1 MKKKVLIVFKYPHRW
16 NNQVIKKFS
25 NYYDTENLYIS
36 DLKNINFKEVINKIN
51 NLIKSKN
58 IEIVV
63 FDPDYFKFINLFF
76 IQKIKAKKKIIW
88 TGDDFELHSMNA
100 ITASEC
106 DLILSTCPLSVL
118 KYKEK
123 GYQAYLTH
131 GEKGEIINNS
141 QIKKEI
147 DVLFFGALTEDRELF
162 LNYITSKGIN
172 LKNVGHKEGMSGLPS
187 EELQKLISKSKIILN
202 LSKTRTT
209 SVKNFSSESIYKFYY
224 QSKGRITIA
233 GINGIACVSEYS
245 PVQDMLFKNKEI
257 PTFYTKEECVDVLK
271 SLLKNEELLK
281 KVTRSFTERANE
293 LYEDKKS
300 FELIYEAIEKSN
312 GSRVQLIKI
321 PYWYLRISAKQIIL
335 RNVNLFNLFTSL
347 LQLNLILE
355 LLKNSNLIIK
365 FLILSESLVNIIWYS
380 LALTLKKKTNAK

>member
-172 LKNVGHKEGMSGLPS
+172 LKNVGHKEGLSGLPS

-209 SVKNFSSESIYKFYY
+209 SVKNFSSENIYKFYY

-321 PYWYLRISAKQIIL
+321 PYWYLRITAKQIIL

-380 LALTLKKKTNAK
+380 LVLTLKKKK

>member
-245 PVQDMLFKNKEI
+245 PIQDMLFKNNEI
-257 PTFYTKEECVDVLK
+257 PTFYTKEECVDLLK

-281 KVTRSFTERANE
+281 KVTKSFTERANE

-300 FELIYEAIEKSN
+300 FELIYKAIEKSN

-335 RNVNLFNLFTSL
+335 RNVNLFNLFSSL

-380 LALTLKKKTNAK
+380 LALTLKKKTNA

>member
-25 NYYDTENLYIS
+25 NYYDTEKLYIS

-245 PVQDMLFKNKEI
+245 PIQDMLFKNNEI
-257 PTFYTKEECVDVLK
+257 PTFYTKEECVDLLK

-281 KVTRSFTERANE
+281 KVTKSFTERANE

-300 FELIYEAIEKSN
+300 FELIYKAIEKSN

-335 RNVNLFNLFTSL
+335 RNVNLFNLFSSL

-380 LALTLKKKTNAK
+380 LALTLKKKN

>member
-257 PTFYTKEECVDVLK
+257 PTFYTKEECVDLLK

-281 KVTRSFTERANE
+281 KVTKSFTERANE

-300 FELIYEAIEKSN
+300 FELIYKAIEKSN

-380 LALTLKKKTNAK
+380 LALTLKKKTNA

>member
-16 NNQVIKKFS
+16 NNEVLKKFS

-36 DLKNINFKEVINKIN
+36 DLKNINFKEIVNKIN

-172 LKNVGHKEGMSGLPS
+172 LKNVGHKEGMSGLSS

-202 LSKTRTT
+202 LSKTRTS
-209 SVKNFSSESIYKFYY
+209 SVKSFSSENIYKFYY

-245 PVQDMLFKNKEI
+245 PIQDMLFKNNEI
-257 PTFYTKEECVDVLK
+257 PTFSTKEECVDVLK
-271 SLLKNEELLK
+271 SLLENDEMLK
-281 KVTRSFTERANE
+281 KVTRSFAERANE

-300 FELIYEAIEKSN
+300 FELIYKAIEKST

-321 PYWYLRISAKQIIL
+321 PFWYLRISAKQIVL
-335 RNVNLFNLFTSL
+335 RNVNLFNIFTSL
-347 LQLNLILE
+347 SQLNLILE
-355 LLKNSNLIIK
+355 LLKKSNLIIK
-365 FLILSESLVNIIWYS
+365 ILILSESLVNIIWYS
-380 LALTLKKKTNAK
+380 LALTFKKKN

>member
-1 MKKKVLIVFKYPHRW
+1 MKNKVLIIFKYPHAW
-16 NNQVIKKFS
+16 NNPVIAKFS
-25 NYYDTENLYIS
+25 NYYETEFLYVS
-36 DLKNINFKEVINKIN
+36 NFKDKNFTEIIQHIN
-51 NLIKSKN
+51 NLIVEKA
-58 IEIVV
+58 IDIVV
-63 FDPDYFKFINLFF
+63 FDVDYFKFINLFF

-147 DVLFFGALTEDRELF
+147 DVLFFGALTEDRKVF
-162 LNYITSKGIN
+162 LNYISSKGIN
-172 LKNVGHKEGMSGLPS
+172 LKNVGHEEGLSGLPS

-209 SVKNFSSESIYKFYY
+209 SVKNFSSENIYKFYY

-233 GINGIACVSEYS
+233 GINGVACVSEYS
-245 PVQDMLFKNKEI
+245 PIQDMLFKNNQI
-257 PTFYTKEECVDVLK
+257 PTFYTKDECVDVLK
-271 SLLKNEELLK
+271 SLLTNEELLK
-281 KVTRSFTERANE
+281 KVTRLFTERSNE

-300 FELIYEAIEKSN
+300 FELIYKAIEKID

-321 PYWYLRISAKQIIL
+321 PYWYLRISAKQTIL
-335 RNVNLFNLFTSL
+335 KNVNLFNFFTSL

-355 LLKNSNLIIK
+355 LLKNSNVIIK
-365 FLILSESLVNIIWYS
+365 FLILSESIINIIWYS
-380 LALTLKKKTNAK
+380 LALTFKKKK

>member
-25 NYYDTENLYIS
+25 NYYDTEHLYIS
-36 DLKNINFKEVINKIN
+36 DLKNINFKEVVNKIN

-76 IQKIKAKKKIIW
+76 IQKIEARKKIIW

-106 DLILSTCPLSVL
+106 DLILSACPLSVL

-147 DVLFFGALTEDRELF
+147 DVLFFGALTPDREFF

-172 LKNVGHKEGMSGLPS
+172 LKNVGHNEGLSGLSS

-202 LSKTRTT
+202 LSKTRTV
-209 SVKNFSSESIYKFYY
+209 SVTNFSSEDIYKFYY

-233 GINGIACVSEYS
+233 GINGVACVSEYS
-245 PVQDMLFKNKEI
+245 PIQDMLFKNNEI

-281 KVTRSFTERANE
+281 KVTRLFTERANE

-300 FELIYEAIEKSN
+300 FEPIYKAIEKSN
-312 GSRVQLIKI
+312 DSRVQLIKI
-321 PYWYLRISAKQIIL
+321 PYWYLRVSAKQIIL

-355 LLKNSNLIIK
+355 LLKNSNLMIK
-365 FLILSESLVNIIWYS
+365 FLILSESVLNIIWYS
-380 LALTLKKKTNAK
+380 LALTFKKKN

>member
-36 DLKNINFKEVINKIN
+36 DLKNINFKEVVNKIN

-172 LKNVGHKEGMSGLPS
+172 LRNVGHKEGMSGLPS

-202 LSKTRTT
+202 LSKTRTS
-209 SVKNFSSESIYKFYY
+209 SVKNFSSENIYKFYY
-224 QSKGRITIA
+224 QSKGRVTIA
-233 GINGIACVSEYS
+233 GVNGIACVSEYS
-245 PVQDMLFKNKEI
+245 PIQDMLFKNNEI

-300 FELIYEAIEKSN
+300 FELIYEAIEKSK

-321 PYWYLRISAKQIIL
+321 PYWYLRITAKQIIL

-380 LALTLKKKTNAK
+380 LVLTLKKKK

>member
-1 MKKKVLIVFKYPHRW
+1 MKKKVLIVFKYPQRW

-36 DLKNINFKEVINKIN
+36 DLKNINFKEVVNKIN

-63 FDPDYFKFINLFF
+63 FDPDYFKFINFFF

-209 SVKNFSSESIYKFYY
+209 SVKNFSSENIYKFYY

-245 PVQDMLFKNKEI
+245 PIQDMLFKNNEI
-257 PTFYTKEECVDVLK
+257 PTFYTKEECVDLLK